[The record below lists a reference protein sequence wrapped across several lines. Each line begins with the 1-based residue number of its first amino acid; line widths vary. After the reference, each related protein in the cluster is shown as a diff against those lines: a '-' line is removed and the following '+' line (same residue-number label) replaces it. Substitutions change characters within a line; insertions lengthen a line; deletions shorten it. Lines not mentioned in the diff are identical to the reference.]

1 MSASQSL
8 EPRLP
13 GILLVDDDSRLL
25 TSLALDLRKQGFT
38 VWIAGHGLV
47 AWQLYE
53 RHQADIDLVLLDV
66 DMPFFDGPDT
76 LDLLREINP
85 DLPCWFMTSGLSHYA
100 REELLTRASG
110 LLHKPIC
117 LEEVTDALCQTAR
130 H

>member
-1 MSASQSL
+1 MTYTLSL
-8 EPRLP
+8 GPRPP

-25 TSLALDLRKQGFT
+25 TLLSIDLRKQGFN

-53 RHQADIDLVLLDV
+53 RHQAGIDAVLLDV

-85 DLPCWFMTSGLSHYA
+85 EVQCWF
-100 REELLTRASG
+100 LTEGPS
-110 LLHKPIC
+110 KYTN
-117 LEEVTDALCQTAR
+117 ED
-130 H
+130 